1 MFKKRFCRLLLL
13 LLAASPLASFGF
25 TNSNKV
31 RFEVHFA
38 PNFISSIYSVGEIGF
53 KKAPGL
59 TYVDIST
66 SDKETLQQ
74 ERKLIEFGN
83 GDSGHF
89 TFPAYFLPCYL
100 NVNSADEYKEYVS
113 ALKKALLANNFDQFL
128 KRYPVN
134 FEDVFMKENLSFFT
148 QSKRDWETYTKPR
161 LEQFF
166 KVVDIFAKYA
176 SEYEQRFW
184 NEDKHVLLEKANYFN
199 AYFEKQDIIGKWE
212 QLLGKNFNGDYR
224 IYLCL
229 HNSYGPD
236 ANSICFDRNIFCAMK
251 YENRVID
258 FVSHEVGTHLFFEE
272 AFLNDGLKNLRKDN
286 YRVFYA
292 AFESLAMFLNG
303 KIMGKPVSYSLD
315 NFRAKEFGEIY
326 AKVYQPNVTVEAMIH
341 EGVAQMSCRWK

>member
-1 MFKKRFCRLLLL
+1 MFKKRFCRLLLV
-13 LLAASPLASFGF
+13 LLAASPFASFGF
-25 TNSNKV
+25 MSSNKV

-38 PNFISSIYSVGEIGF
+38 PNVISSIYSVGEIGF
-53 KKAPGL
+53 QKAPDL
-59 TYVDIST
+59 TYVDISA

-100 NVNSADEYKEYVS
+100 DVSSAEEYKEYVS
-113 ALKKALLANNFDQFL
+113 ALKKALLANNFDEFL

-134 FEDVFMKENLSFFT
+134 FKDVFMKENRSFFT
-148 QSKRDWETYTKPR
+148 QSKGDWEKYTKPS
-161 LEQFF
+161 LEKFF
-166 KVVDIFAKYA
+166 KVLDIFAKYA
-176 SEYEQRFW
+176 AEYEQRFW
-184 NEDKHVLLEKANYFN
+184 NEDKRLLLEKASYFN

-212 QLLGKNFNGDYR
+212 QLLGKSFNGDYR
-224 IYLCL
+224 IYLCR

-236 ANSICFDRNIFCAMK
+236 ANSICFDRNIFCAFK

-272 AFLNDGLKNLRKDN
+272 AFLNDSLKKLRKDN

-303 KIMGKPVSYSLD
+303 KVMEKNVSYSLD

-326 AKVYQPNVTVEAMIH
+326 AKVYQPNISVEAMIR
-341 EGVAQMSCRWK
+341 EGVAQMSPRWK